1 MKFLHLS
8 DLHLGKRV
16 YGYSML
22 EDQRAILEQI
32 VRLAKEQQVDAV
44 LIAGDIYDK
53 TVPPGEAVQ
62 LFDWFFTA
70 LCREQITV
78 LAISGNH
85 DSGERL
91 DFGCTP
97 SEKYR

>member
-32 VRLAKEQQVDAV
+32 VRLAKEQQVDAF
-44 LIAGDIYDK
+44 LIGRALMEADDPRALAAHWK
-53 TVPPGEAVQ
+53 T
-62 LFDWFFTA
+62 L
-70 LCREQITV
+70 
-78 LAISGNH
+78 
-85 DSGERL
+85 
-91 DFGCTP
+91 
-97 SEKYR
+97 